1 VKVRLHNLGLFAAA
15 LATALSTTASAETL
29 AYEGFGYQSTSLHLQ
44 TGGLGF
50 AGPWNSDL
58 LVQPDGLVPT
68 SFPVSPTPGYAYNDR
83 VYHLGGRSGSRSLD
97 QAAWMNL
104 GGPDTLFVSFLF
116 KRYNTGDPF
125 DVLDC
130 GIEFRSGS
138 SVAMYIGGVNND
150 TTFGARVYPHGGN
163 GGDILNGRVYFIV
176 ARIKTDPRP
185 GVFQYRV
192 YGPGETVAAS
202 DADVDAANDWTE
214 FDLYGSSFTFTSTAI
229 IDSIRL
235 KGSAS
240 YSIDEFR
247 IGTDWYSVTHATVPR
262 FGTVSG
268 RITRQGYV
276 GTSEFQ
282 AMLEFRDANTGQQLF
297 TRSVQLSPSGDYDV
311 EWVREGEYQLSVKL
325 PNWLRSTLPAV
336 LVTESGA
343 AADFVL
349 INGDADGSNVVDI
362 LDLNLV
368 LANFGWQGTQGG
380 SGDLDWDGQVALA
393 DLNLI
398 LTNFGLVGDD

>member
-1 VKVRLHNLGLFAAA
+1 MKVRLHNLA
-15 LATALSTTASAETL
+15 LSAIALVTVLSTTASADTL
-29 AYEGFGYQSTSLHLQ
+29 AYEGFGYLSTSLQ
-44 TGGLGF
+44 GQAGGLGF

-58 LVQPDGLVPT
+58 LVQPDALVPT
-68 SFPVSPTPGYAYNDR
+68 SFPVTATPGYAYNER
-83 VYHLGGRSGSRSLD
+83 VYHLGGRSGSRDLD
-97 QAAWMNL
+97 QAAWMDL
-104 GGPDTLFVSFLF
+104 GGPQTLFVSFLF

-130 GIEFRSGS
+130 GIEFLSGG

-150 TTFGARVYPHGGN
+150 TTFGARVYPHGGT

-176 ARIKTDPRP
+176 ARIKTSPRP

-202 DADVDAANDWTE
+202 DADVDAENDWTE
-214 FDLYGSSFTFTSTAI
+214 FDLYGPSFTFTSTAI

-247 IGTDWYSVTHATVPR
+247 IGTDWYSVTHAPVPR
-262 FGTVSG
+262 FGTVGG

-276 GTSEFQ
+276 GSSGFQ
-282 AMLEFRDANTGQQLF
+282 TDLAFRDPTTGQQLF
-297 TRSVQLSPSGDYDV
+297 TRAVQASPSGDYSV
-311 EWVREGEYQLSVKL
+311 EWIPEGEYQLSVKL
-325 PNWLRSTLPAV
+325 PNWLRATLPTV
-336 LVTESGA
+336 VVTESGA
-343 AADFVL
+343 TADFAL
-349 INGDADGSNVVDI
+349 TNGDADGSNTVDI

-368 LANFGWQGTQGG
+368 LANFGEQGTEGRP
-380 SGDLDWDGQVALA
+380 GDLDGDGQVALA
-393 DLNLI
+393 DLNLT
-398 LTNFGLVGDD
+398 LTSFGLVGDD